1 MHAHDASTRRL
12 QWVFSATA
20 LLFAVEV
27 VAALYT
33 RSTALASDSA
43 HMLADVAALAL
54 ALGGRWM
61 AARPANSRHTYG
73 YGRFELFSAAANAA
87 LLLAL
92 SIAAAIGAL
101 SQLAAPTVRHGGTLL
116 VVASLGLIVNAVGI
130 LALHRDAK
138 QDLNVRAA
146 FTEVVADAFGSLL
159 VLGSAL
165 LVPVT
170 GWTRLDPLAGLVI
183 AALMVPR
190 ALQLGRD
197 TIHLLAD
204 GVPAQL
210 DVDAV
215 RRSLI
220 AIEGVTD
227 VHDLHLWSLSA
238 STTAASA
245 HLGVAVPARY
255 AAVLREATEA
265 VQGGFPITHVT
276 FQIESGEGCSDASC
290 CTAPPPPLFTT

>member
-20 LLFAVEV
+20 ILFAVEV
-27 VAALYT
+27 AAALYT

-92 SIAAAIGAL
+92 SVAAAIGAL
-101 SQLAAPTVRHGGTLL
+101 SQLAAPAVRHGGTLL
-116 VVASLGLIVNAVGI
+116 AVASLGLIVNAIGI
-130 LALHRDAK
+130 LTLHKDAK

-146 FTEVVADAFGSLL
+146 FTEVIADALGSLL
-159 VLGSAL
+159 VLVSAL
-165 LVPVT
+165 LVPMT

-183 AALMVPR
+183 ALLMLPR
-190 ALQLGRD
+190 ALQLGRE

-204 GVPAQL
+204 GVPARL

-220 AIEGVTD
+220 GIDGVTD

-238 STTAASA
+238 SATAGSA
-245 HLGVAVPARY
+245 HLTVTSPDLFAS
-255 AAVLREATEA
+255 VLREATD
-265 VQGGFPITHVT
+265 VVRRGFPITHVT
-276 FQIESGEGCSDASC
+276 FQLESADACADAPC
-290 CTAPPPPLFTT
+290 CIALSPPLITT